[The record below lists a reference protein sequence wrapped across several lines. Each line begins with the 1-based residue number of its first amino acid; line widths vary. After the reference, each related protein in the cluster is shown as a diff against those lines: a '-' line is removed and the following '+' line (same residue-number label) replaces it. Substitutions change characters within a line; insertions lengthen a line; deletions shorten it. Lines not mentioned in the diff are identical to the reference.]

1 MCSHRFAIGIEKGAA
16 PHRSFCIFDRS
27 TKFDG
32 NVLQKLIQSNQL
44 NLFIYDKGRGHGM
57 ATIRK
62 ADYGSKRADVL
73 DGKDHTIKIER
84 NRLSSL

>member
-1 MCSHRFAIGIEKGAA
+1 
-16 PHRSFCIFDRS
+16 
-27 TKFDG
+27 
-32 NVLQKLIQSNQL
+32 
-44 NLFIYDKGRGHGM
+44 M